1 METLKREFLN
11 LLDKDVEFRYAVAG
25 YLGLSEILKRL
36 DALAEEQIR
45 LREEQTKIWMEIGKL
60 REEQTRL
67 AEEQV
72 RLREEQ
78 TKIWDEIAKVWEE
91 IKALREEQTRLREDM
106 IAGFKRHDEEIAKL
120 REDMIAGFRRH
131 DEEIA
136 RLREDMIAGFKRHDE
151 EIAKLREDMIEGFRL
166 LRRHIDALGARWGIV
181 SEEAFR
187 EGLRGL
193 LKRDFGFRVEKW
205 IKRDEQG
212 FVYGYPSDVDIDVA
226 VHDGKII
233 LIEVKSHI
241 DNEDVYNFRRKCE
254 FYRIMEGREP
264 ERRIIV
270 TPYADEEALKT
281 AEKLGIEVY
290 TKI

>member
-136 RLREDMIAGFKRHDE
+136 RLREDMIEGFRRHDE
-151 EIAKLREDMIEGFRL
+151 EITRLREDMIEGFRL

>member
-1 METLKREFLN
+1 
-11 LLDKDVEFRYAVAG
+11 
-25 YLGLSEILKRL
+25 
-36 DALAEEQIR
+36 
-45 LREEQTKIWMEIGKL
+45 
-60 REEQTRL
+60 
-67 AEEQV
+67 
-72 RLREEQ
+72 
-78 TKIWDEIAKVWEE
+78 
-91 IKALREEQTRLREDM
+91 
-106 IAGFKRHDEEIAKL
+106 
-120 REDMIAGFRRH
+120 
-131 DEEIA
+131 
-136 RLREDMIAGFKRHDE
+136 
-151 EIAKLREDMIEGFRL
+151 MIEGFRL

>member
-91 IKALREEQTRLREDM
+91 IKALREEQTRLREEQTK
-106 IAGFKRHDEEIAKL
+106 IWSEINRVWEEIKAL
-120 REDMIAGFRRH
+120 RE
-131 DEEIA
+131 EQT